1 MKKLAILIVLS
12 LFCTGCA
19 ASRTVITVEPDPIN
33 PNRVNWKVAVIVPNT
48 IETEPF
54 SR

>member
-1 MKKLAILIVLS
+1 MKKLAFLIVLS

-33 PNRVNWKVAVIVPNT
+33 PNRVHWKVSVIVPNQL
-48 IETEPF
+48 ENDPF
-54 SR
+54 YR